1 LSAIEKFF
9 KGIHVTVNAR
19 TEDEADADYILDKVA
34 KASGSAYNFKLTESK
49 ENDGDSGP
57 VVRIPLLMM
66 AIILYYLYYCSVR
79 FVPREQSTSVSIR
92 AGRSM
97 PKPVTISGLRRK
109 KKRKRDKLRNNA
121 VKKWSGKSARRN

>member
-1 LSAIEKFF
+1 M
-9 KGIHVTVNAR
+9 NAR